1 MEIKERWQEG
11 QIKKGSIGIGGEI
24 RIWSNSNRICASDLL
39 CGTWVFVCE
48 GACLCSWLCIC
59 LVLSV
64 CMWGGGCRCV
74 CVCVCVCV
82 CFILIMWNMC
92 GHVYTYKYVSM
103 YACSSACISV
113 SMCVSVYCIYLSV
126 WAYQI
131 QKLAFPP
138 PLLSSFLLLFFFS
151 FIFQT

>member
-1 MEIKERWQEG
+1 MCLRLIMW
-11 QIKKGSIGIGGEI
+11 
-24 RIWSNSNRICASDLL
+24 NVCICVRGCLS
-39 CGTWVFVCE
+39 VFVIMYLF
-48 GACLCSWLCIC
+48 GSLC
-59 LVLSV
+59 VYV
-64 CMWGGGCRCV
+64 GGRMS
-74 CVCVCVCV
+74 VCVCVCV

>member
-1 MEIKERWQEG
+1 MPQINYVERVYLCERVPVCVCDYVSVWF
-11 QIKKGSIGIGGEI
+11 SLCVCGGE
-24 RIWSNSNRICASDLL
+24 DV
-39 CGTWVFVCE
+39 G
-48 GACLCSWLCIC
+48 
-59 LVLSV
+59 
-64 CMWGGGCRCV
+64 V

-131 QKLAFPP
+131 QKFAFPP